1 MARAGMDSR
10 TVHEAE
16 ISHAGE
22 RFVRPQLLTMSMSP
36 HEEGPSLARRFVAH
50 ALTLVG
56 LEEDESDAA
65 LVVSEL
71 VGNACR
77 YAREQVTVRV
87 ELEPE
92 DGLRIEIEDDGP
104 GMPLLRRA
112 EPVDTAGRGLQIVS
126 AIADRWGAEPTADGK
141 VVWVELMRH
150 GIAQVSA

>member
-1 MARAGMDSR
+1 
-10 TVHEAE
+10 
-16 ISHAGE
+16 
-22 RFVRPQLLTMSMSP
+22 VRPQQLTMSMTP

-56 LEEDESDAA
+56 LEEDEPDAA

-87 ELEPE
+87 EVEAG

-104 GMPLLRRA
+104 GMPFLRPT
-112 EPVDTAGRGLQIVS
+112 EPVDAAGRGLQIV
-126 AIADRWGAEPTADGK
+126 ATIADRWGTIATEDGK
-141 VVWVELMRH
+141 YVWVELSHH
-150 GIAQVSA
+150 GIARVPA